1 MTRFVTLRVWT
12 QVHHGLGGNWGNSL
26 HFRAATPWV
35 RSEVNRIC
43 MLYYAH
49 HNEAML
55 LCMHNFQRAR
65 ARAHQLSRHK
75 LETWLSS
82 LRFRTPFPSNPKIK
96 RLCFL
101 YFICLLSFGLISVE
115 KFMEN
120 KLKKKFHFF
129 LATRVHSF

>member
-65 ARAHQLSRHK
+65 ERAHQLSRHK

-82 LRFRTPFPSNPKIK
+82 LRFRTPFPS
-96 RLCFL
+96 
-101 YFICLLSFGLISVE
+101 
-115 KFMEN
+115 
-120 KLKKKFHFF
+120 
-129 LATRVHSF
+129 TRQN

>member
-1 MTRFVTLRVWT
+1 
-12 QVHHGLGGNWGNSL
+12 
-26 HFRAATPWV
+26 
-35 RSEVNRIC
+35 

-65 ARAHQLSRHK
+65 ARAHQLSRHE

-115 KFMEN
+115 KFMED
-120 KLKKKFHFF
+120 KQKKKFHFF